1 MKKLSKIIAAAR
13 TLTMVL
19 PLCAC
24 GGQNERDPDGFL
36 SDYLSLRSLGTER
49 FLDSLRNGE
58 LPITAIL
65 RSFLMS

>member
-36 SDYLSLRSLGTER
+36 SDYLSLRILRLGE
-49 FLDSLRNGE
+49 FFDSLFSV
-58 LPITAIL
+58 P
-65 RSFLMS
+65 F